1 MTPLG
6 YSRNFWLSVDE
17 NAGASDL
24 SRGLISGH
32 WSKARTGE
40 RDFRARTMG
49 DLETMAGDSI
59 GKR

>member
-1 MTPLG
+1 MTPLR

-17 NAGASDL
+17 TEASDL

-40 RDFRARTMG
+40 RDFRAEAMC